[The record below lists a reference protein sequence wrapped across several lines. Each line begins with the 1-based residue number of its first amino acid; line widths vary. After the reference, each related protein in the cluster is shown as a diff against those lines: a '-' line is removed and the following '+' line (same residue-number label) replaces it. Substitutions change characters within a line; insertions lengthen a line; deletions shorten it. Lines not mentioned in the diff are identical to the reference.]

1 MVDHAVGEVQVAV
14 QVGTLLA
21 LVRQPVWI
29 FVTLVQPVI
38 WLLLFGALFESVA
51 DIPGFA
57 ADNYF
62 QFIAPGVV
70 MFTAFF
76 SAGWSGMT
84 IIEEINRGVVDR
96 FLVSPMQRLA
106 LIAGRL
112 AQGAATIVIQS
123 LIIVVLALIVGAQF
137 DNGVGGVLVMLAL
150 AVLIGAGFGAF
161 SNAMALVIRQ
171 EESLI
176 GAMTFLQLPLAFL
189 STAFMQKDLMPG
201 WMGTVSEFNPLNWA
215 VESGRAAV
223 SASPDWGE
231 IAVHAGLLAAFL
243 VAGSFLAV
251 RAFRAYQS
259 SV

>member
-1 MVDHAVGEVQVAV
+1 MIVRFLRHSQHFAVRD
-14 QVGTLLA
+14 LLA

-29 FVTLVQPVI
+29 GVTLVQPVI

-51 DIPGFA
+51 ELPGFPT
-57 ADNYF
+57 DDYI

-76 SAGWSGMT
+76 SAGWSGMA
-84 IIEEINRGVVDR
+84 IIEEIDRGILDR

-112 AQGAATIVIQS
+112 LQGTVTILIQS
-123 LIIVVLALIVGAQF
+123 LIIVVLALVVGAEF
-137 DNGVGGVLVMLAL
+137 ENGIGGIGVLFAL
-150 AVLIGAGFGAF
+150 AALIGAGFGAL
-161 SNAMALVIRQ
+161 SNALALVIRK

-176 GAMTFLQLPLAFL
+176 GAVSFLQLPLAFL
-189 STAFMQKDLMPG
+189 STTFMVEDLMPG
-201 WMGTVSEFNPLNWA
+201 WMQTVSDFNPLNWA

-231 IAVHAGLLAAFL
+231 IAGYAGLLAGFL
-243 VAGSFLAV
+243 VLGAWLAV
-251 RAFRAYQS
+251 SAFRAYQK

>member
-1 MVDHAVGEVQVAV
+1 MIVRFLRHSQHFAVRD
-14 QVGTLLA
+14 LLA
-21 LVRQPVWI
+21 LWRQPIWI
-29 FVTLVQPVI
+29 AVTLVQPVI

-51 DIPGFA
+51 EIPGFA
-57 ADNYF
+57 ADNYI

-84 IIEEINRGVVDR
+84 IIEELDRGVMDR
-96 FLVSPMQRLA
+96 LLVSPMQRLA

-112 AQGAATIVIQS
+112 IQGTVTIVIQS
-123 LIIVVLALIVGAQF
+123 AIIVVLAVIVGAQF
-137 DNGVGGVLVMLAL
+137 ENGIAGVGVLIAL
-150 AVLIGAGFGAF
+150 AALIGAGFAAL
-161 SNAMALVIRQ
+161 SNALALVIRR

-176 GAMTFLQLPLAFL
+176 GAVTFLQLPLAFL
-189 STAFMQKDLMPG
+189 SVAFMQRDLMPG
-201 WMGTVSEFNPLNWA
+201 WMQTVADYNPLNWA

-231 IAVHAGLLAAFL
+231 IAGHAGLLAAFL
-243 VAGSFLAV
+243 VLGSFLAV